1 MARQISEELLQK
13 IASALTQMT
22 GLSYMQ
28 VQGLLNE
35 LSELPEIEPGTNK
48 EAKK

>member
-1 MARQISEELLQK
+1 MRQISEELLQK

-22 GLSYMQ
+22 GLSYVQ

-35 LSELPEIEPGTNK
+35 LSSLPEVKSEVPK
-48 EAKK
+48 EIKK